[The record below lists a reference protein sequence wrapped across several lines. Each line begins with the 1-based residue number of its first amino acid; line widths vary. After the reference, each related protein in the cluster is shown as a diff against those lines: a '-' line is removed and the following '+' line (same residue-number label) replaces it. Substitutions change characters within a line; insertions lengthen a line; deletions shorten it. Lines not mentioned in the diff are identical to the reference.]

1 MSTAVSPLQLRLS
14 VKPPCIFALLI
25 VAAAFLGCGGSS
37 GGGSSSSSRDSS
49 SSSSSALNS
58 FTKGVAQGATCV
70 AAGFEFVGYVNNPY
84 DCESMCANK
93 GYEGAW
99 CAGQDTASCY
109 CM

>member
-1 MSTAVSPLQLRLS
+1 MKEYLMYYLFV
-14 VKPPCIFALLI
+14 ALL

-37 GGGSSSSSRDSS
+37 GGGSYSSSSDSN

-58 FTKGVAQGATCV
+58 FTRGVAQGAVCL
-70 AAGFEFVGYVNNPY
+70 AAGFEFVDYVKNPY
-84 DCESMCANK
+84 DCESVCASK

-99 CAGQDTASCY
+99 CAGEDTASCY